1 MNTIATTAAAVR
13 LTSAEEIQARVNEL
27 VANCDWESK
36 SDFQY
41 VKEQYT
47 DPRFIAEQKVQI
59 KASGAVLSRL
69 VDIKD
74 ESFDDKIMDAYFTED
89 FVKQT
94 LAVIHLMKTGEVT
107 FAGYLAWMN
116 YTQGQ
121 VAKDTGLLSQVEYI
135 DLLTN
140 TMVLEGCLSK
150 AYAKV
155 SASEELQVAFS
166 ISNPQVLFEV
176 LNEDFV
182 REAVPE
188 APKAVQDKVIA
199 YLNGLNFAS

>member
-1 MNTIATTAAAVR
+1 MNTIATTAAAVC

-27 VANCDWESK
+27 VANCDRESK

-150 AYAKV
+150 AYAKIA
-155 SASEELQVAFS
+155 ASEELQVAFS

-188 APKAVQDKVIA
+188 APKAVQDKVIS
-199 YLNGLNFAS
+199 YLKGLNFAS

>member
-1 MNTIATTAAAVR
+1 MNTIATNAAAVR

-36 SDFQY
+36 FYFQY
-41 VKEQYT
+41 VKKQYT
-47 DPRFIAEQKVQI
+47 NPRFITEQKVQI

-94 LAVIHLMKTGEVT
+94 LAIIHLMKTGEVT

-121 VAKDTGLLSQVEYI
+121 VAKATGLLSQV
-135 DLLTN
+135 
-140 TMVLEGCLSK
+140 
-150 AYAKV
+150 
-155 SASEELQVAFS
+155 
-166 ISNPQVLFEV
+166 
-176 LNEDFV
+176 
-182 REAVPE
+182 
-188 APKAVQDKVIA
+188 VIHR
-199 YLNGLNFAS
+199 LVD